1 MMQDQ
6 RTDGRT
12 VRWMDGQREGR
23 TRTIIEMHSRIS
35 VDSENT
41 SLNKSLKSLISM
53 PMVAISKAAFG
64 L

>member
-1 MMQDQ
+1 M
-6 RTDGRT
+6 
-12 VRWMDGQREGR
+12 EGR

-53 PMVAISKAAFG
+53 PMVAILKPALG